1 MIYLTNLNLSKNE
14 LQNAVLQPLAAAPA
28 NPRYGQ
34 IYTDSTDHKIKQW
47 HGSSWDTVGMV
58 VEESDSNGYIKIDG
72 AETKVYALPIA
83 GEALGGIKNGGSVAV
98 AEDGTANIDIAYY
111 SEIRADG
118 ETDAAVFTRVLD
130 GATPNEGD
138 VFIIKTLIAGEKYS
152 YAAFVYDEGAWNAM
166 DGNVDATNVILRSD
180 ITTAGSYTQVGNITK
195 AQNGT
200 GSISA
205 AGKSVADVFTAIFTK
220 ELNPTK
226 TPPSVNLTF
235 SQAGAKEVGTSV
247 TPSYSATLNAGS
259 YTYGPA
265 TGITA
270 TKWEVTDT
278 SGGSATTASG
288 SFAAFTVG
296 DSTNYKITAK
306 ATYGEGAV
314 PKTNLGNDYP
324 SEKIAAGNAS
334 RTSGAVTG
342 YRSYFYGSKTTAVA
356 LNSDNIRALTNS
368 SKAVGNSQTFSLT
381 VVEGATQV
389 IVAFP
394 TATNKTLSKVLDVG
408 AFGTDIVGSFAKS
421 TVNVE
426 GANGYEA
433 VSYDVWVYAPDAA
446 LGANTYTVTIA

>member
-1 MIYLTNLNLSKNE
+1 MVYLTNLDLSRNE

-34 IYTDSTDHKIKQW
+34 IYTDSTTGKIMQW
-47 HGSSWDTVGMV
+47 LGASWETIGAVT
-58 VEESDSNGYIKIDG
+58 EESDTNGNIKVDG
-72 AETKVYALPIA
+72 AEIVVYELPVA
-83 GEALGGIKNGGSVAV
+83 GDALGGVKNGGSVKI
-98 AEDGTANIDIAYY
+98 EDDGTANLDITHY
-111 SEIRADG
+111 EGIRADG
-118 ETDAAVFTRVLD
+118 ETDNAVFTRVLD

-226 TPPSVNLTF
+226 NPPSVTLTF
-235 SQAGAKEVGTSV
+235 GQAGAKEVGTSV
-247 TPSYSATLNAGS
+247 TPSYSAILNAGS
-259 YTYGPA
+259 YTYGPE
-265 TGITA
+265 TGIKATSWEIGDTDGHTA
-270 TKWEVTDT
+270 T
-278 SGGSATTASG
+278 AASG

-296 DSTNYKITAK
+296 DNTSYKITAK
-306 ATYGEGAV
+306 ANYTEGAIPV
-314 PKTNLGNDYP
+314 TNLGNAYP
-324 SEKIAAGNAS
+324 SEKIAAGSAS
-334 RTSGAVTG
+334 KTSGAVTG
-342 YRSYFYGSKTTAVA
+342 YRSYFYGSKETAIE
-356 LNSDNIRALTNS
+356 LNSANIRKLTNS
-368 SKAVGNSQTFSLT
+368 GKAVGNSQTFSLP

-394 TATNKTLSKVLDVG
+394 TNINKTLSKVLDVG
-408 AFGTDIVGSFAKS
+408 AFGTDIVGSFTKS

-426 GANGYEA
+426 GANNYEA